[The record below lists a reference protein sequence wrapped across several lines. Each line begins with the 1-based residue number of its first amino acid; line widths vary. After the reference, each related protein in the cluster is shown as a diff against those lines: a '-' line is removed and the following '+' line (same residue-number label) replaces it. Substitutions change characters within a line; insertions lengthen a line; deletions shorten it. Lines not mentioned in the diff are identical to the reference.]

1 LYVDDMHA
9 HMVLE
14 SDGHLWSFVVWYLVD
29 AVWRSISRFRDEC
42 MIKSVKW
49 LGKNKPKSH

>member
-1 LYVDDMHA
+1 MYVDDMHA